1 MSEQEKHYIV
11 HFTGARDDAPGIFP
25 MVAYRNDEGKPIVI
39 EPSEHEETFT
49 YDEGFTYDVAKV
61 YKRQTHGELEE
72 VKKS

>member
-1 MSEQEKHYIV
+1 
-11 HFTGARDDAPGIFP
+11 
-25 MVAYRNDEGKPIVI
+25 NDEGKPIVI

-72 VKKS
+72 LISDSDGLSISIWDLRDLLKGE